1 VRVASNGG
9 DPARERIAAAMV
21 GLVGS
26 YGLAATDIGTVCER
40 ARTSRAHFDRCFADL
55 EDCFLSLHEELLDE
69 LCERIEAART
79 GRETWHDRVWAAGLA
94 AIRFL
99 AMEPGRARFLLVAL
113 DGAGRRAQAR
123 RDRVVEGLAEL
134 LDGSKAKSA
143 TRGVLSPCTSEIVAG
158 AVYTALLARI
168 EDGSLERGEEFLP
181 ELVYLATAPYLGA
194 EAAEEE
200 LRVQPLR

>member
-1 VRVASNGG
+1 MVRLA
-9 DPARERIAAAMV
+9 
-21 GLVGS
+21 GS

-69 LCERIEAART
+69 LCELVESARA
-79 GRETWHDRVWAAGLA
+79 GRDTWHDRVWAAGLA
-94 AIRFL
+94 ALRFL
-99 AMEPGRARFLLVAL
+99 TMEPGRARFLLVAL
-113 DGAGRRAQAR
+113 DGAGRRVQVR
-123 RDRVVEGLAEL
+123 RDRLVEDLAEL
-134 LDGSKAKSA
+134 LDGRKAKSG
-143 TRGVLSPCTSEIVAG
+143 TEGVLSPCTSEIAAG

-181 ELVYLATAPYLGA
+181 ELVYLATMPYLGA

-200 LRVQPLR
+200 LSVQPLR

>member
-113 DGAGRRAQAR
+113 DGA
-123 RDRVVEGLAEL
+123 
-134 LDGSKAKSA
+134 